1 MIINSPCKKRK
12 GKNQNDPM
20 RFVKNTTVTND
31 GEIAENFR
39 IMKTEF
45 QARPVYLSREDRIQ
59 AHFLICYLSLMIYRI
74 LEKKLK
80 EKYTAEK
87 IITTLRKM
95 KLHII
100 PGTGYQPSYTRTD
113 LTDELHEIFG
123 FNTDYQIMT
132 KSSIRNIIKLT
143 KQRQ

>member
-1 MIINSPCKKRK
+1 MHKLLLRDRRGRWFQRIHKSQSEQRW
-12 GKNQNDPM
+12 
-20 RFVKNTTVTND
+20 
-31 GEIAENFR
+31 EIEESFR

-95 KLHII
+95 ELHII

-132 KSSIRNIIKLT
+132 KSSIRNITKLT

>member
-1 MIINSPCKKRK
+1 
-12 GKNQNDPM
+12 
-20 RFVKNTTVTND
+20 
-31 GEIAENFR
+31 
-39 IMKTEF
+39 MKTEF
-45 QARPVYLSREDRIQ
+45 QARPVYLSRKDKIQ

-95 KLHII
+95 ELHII
-100 PGTGYQPSYTRTD
+100 PGTGYRPSYTRTD

-143 KQRQ
+143 RQRQ

>member
-1 MIINSPCKKRK
+1 
-12 GKNQNDPM
+12 
-20 RFVKNTTVTND
+20 
-31 GEIAENFR
+31 
-39 IMKTEF
+39 MKTEF
-45 QARPVYLSREDRIQ
+45 QAGPVYLSKEDRIQ

-87 IITTLRKM
+87 IITALRKM
-95 KLHII
+95 ELHII
-100 PGTGYQPSYTRTD
+100 PGTGYQSSYTRTD
-113 LTDELHEIFG
+113 LTDELHKIFG

-132 KSSIRNIIKLT
+132 KSSIRNITKLT

>member
-1 MIINSPCKKRK
+1 MTAIMQSATDLVNDSVEEIIRVSEQRW
-12 GKNQNDPM
+12 
-20 RFVKNTTVTND
+20 
-31 GEIAENFR
+31 EIEESFR

-45 QARPVYLSREDRIQ
+45 RARPVYLSREDRIQ

-74 LEKKLK
+74 LEKKLE

-95 KLHII
+95 ELHII

-113 LTDELHEIFG
+113 LTDKLHEIFG

-132 KSSIRNIIKLT
+132 KSSIRNIIRLT